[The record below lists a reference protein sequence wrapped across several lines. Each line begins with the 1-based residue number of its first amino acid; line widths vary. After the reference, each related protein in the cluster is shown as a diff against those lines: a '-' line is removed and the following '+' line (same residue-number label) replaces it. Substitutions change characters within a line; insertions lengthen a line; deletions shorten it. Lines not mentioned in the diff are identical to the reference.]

1 MNPGELIT
9 FCLLSGNVEM
19 NKRLTRCNGEF
30 SDNYVIRMM
39 YQGKRIMFQYHKV
52 GDDITFVKGSLTE
65 RDPGLG
71 IMLSEIHDFNH
82 LMKTL
87 NIDA

>member
-1 MNPGELIT
+1 MNSAELIT

-19 NKRLTRCNGEF
+19 NKRLTRCNGEL

-39 YQGKRIMFQYHKV
+39 YRGKRVMFQYHKV
-52 GDDITFVKGSLTE
+52 DDDITFIKGSLTE
-65 RDPGLG
+65 RDPDIG
-71 IMLSEIHDFNH
+71 ITLSEIHGFKH

-87 NIDA
+87 NIDI